1 MITIALITVAII
13 CAASIEKSLRAE
25 EEKVR
30 RDEAVKEVMQQ
41 FDTRFQVLEILKDP
55 LKGIER
61 RRSYEKAAEKRICR
75 GQ

>member
-1 MITIALITVAII
+1 MITIALIIAAFA

-55 LKGIER
+55 LEGIER
-61 RRSYEKAAEKRICR
+61 RRQYEKAVKERICR
-75 GQ
+75 G

>member
-13 CAASIEKSLRAE
+13 CAASIEKSLREE

-55 LKGIER
+55 LEGIER
-61 RRSYEKAAEKRICR
+61 RRAYER
-75 GQ
+75 GLQ